1 MEISVD
7 NFIDSGKSPKIRI
20 FEVDKSSIN
29 IESTAYPYS
38 YPQVIHNLWIT
49 FLTNTILWDIH
60 MIFYEKNTR
69 CCVEKYRFPFCFCG
83 RLSKKGKNGEKKKKK
98 KRKKKA

>member
-20 FEVDKSSIN
+20 LTVDKSSIN
-29 IESTAYPYS
+29 IESTGYPYS

-49 FLTNTILWDIH
+49 FWSNTILWDIH
-60 MIFYEKNTR
+60 MIFSGKNTR
-69 CCVEKYRFPFCFCG
+69 
-83 RLSKKGKNGEKKKKK
+83 
-98 KRKKKA
+98 

>member
-20 FEVDKSSIN
+20 LWVDKSSIN
-29 IESTAYPYS
+29 TESTGYPYS

-49 FLTNTILWDIH
+49 FGSNTILWDIH
-60 MIFYEKNTR
+60 MIFSGKNTR
-69 CCVEKYRFPFCFCG
+69 
-83 RLSKKGKNGEKKKKK
+83 
-98 KRKKKA
+98 

>member
-7 NFIDSGKSPKIRI
+7 NFIDSGKSPKIGI

-29 IESTAYPYS
+29 IESTGYPYS

-49 FLTNTILWDIH
+49 FLPNTILWDIH
-60 MIFYEKNTR
+60 RLFSGKNTR
-69 CCVEKYRFPFCFCG
+69 
-83 RLSKKGKNGEKKKKK
+83 
-98 KRKKKA
+98 